1 LEIQRH
7 IKGFLTR
14 KKIRPILL
22 QRLTMVI
29 KREDPGRFTKG
40 NSTKSIGI
48 TNKSIHFSVYIL
60 DGKKLLDGFSYL
72 AKRLR
77 KHKN

>member
-1 LEIQRH
+1 
-7 IKGFLTR
+7 
-14 KKIRPILL
+14 
-22 QRLTMVI
+22 MVI